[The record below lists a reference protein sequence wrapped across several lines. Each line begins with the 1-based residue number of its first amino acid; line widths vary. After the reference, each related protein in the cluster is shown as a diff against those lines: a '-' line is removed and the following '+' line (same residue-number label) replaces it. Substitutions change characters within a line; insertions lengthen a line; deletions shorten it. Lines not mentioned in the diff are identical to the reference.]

1 MSSTLRKCLLACIAA
16 ALGATTVLLPALAG
30 AEAPPI
36 EPVEQG
42 SPYPTFYWS
51 RSSEE
56 VPIGGQV
63 VFKNPS
69 TSVPH
74 GLEFEGAAKPS
85 CSGAPAGAGATSWQ
99 ASCTFSAPGKYTF
112 YCTVHPST
120 MRGTITVAPGGTTT
134 TTTTTTSPGGTTGG
148 GTGTSPYP
156 LPGAGAPA
164 GSVPLFVGGTNAVKL
179 SAVRHGGGVRGALA
193 VAPAGAG
200 GTLQVDVL
208 ARRGALAAHS
218 AATVRIGQLKRY
230 YVAAG
235 PQSFTI
241 KLTAAA
247 RRALR
252 RHGRLAVMVRV
263 ALIPPGAAAQTLTRA
278 LTLRR

>member
-69 TSVPH
+69 TSVFH

-156 LPGAGAPA
+156 PPGAGAPA
-164 GSVPLFVGGTNAVKL
+164 GSVPLFVGGTNAVK
-179 SAVRHGGGVRGALA
+179 
-193 VAPAGAG
+193 
-200 GTLQVDVL
+200 
-208 ARRGALAAHS
+208 
-218 AATVRIGQLKRY
+218 
-230 YVAAG
+230 
-235 PQSFTI
+235 
-241 KLTAAA
+241 
-247 RRALR
+247 
-252 RHGRLAVMVRV
+252 
-263 ALIPPGAAAQTLTRA
+263 
-278 LTLRR
+278 